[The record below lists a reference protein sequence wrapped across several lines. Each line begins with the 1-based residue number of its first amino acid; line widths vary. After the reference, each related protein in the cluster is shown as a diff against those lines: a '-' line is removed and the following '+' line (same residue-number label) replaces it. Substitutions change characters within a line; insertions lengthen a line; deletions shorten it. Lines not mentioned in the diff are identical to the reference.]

1 MEADGL
7 PSVEN
12 EGERPVV
19 SAMFALFL
27 GSWALGN
34 QAEFHC
40 GVAVFQLC
48 IPGV

>member
-7 PSVEN
+7 PSAEN

-27 GSWALGN
+27 GGCVLGN
-34 QAEFHC
+34 QAGFHC
-40 GVAVFQLC
+40 GVVVSQLC